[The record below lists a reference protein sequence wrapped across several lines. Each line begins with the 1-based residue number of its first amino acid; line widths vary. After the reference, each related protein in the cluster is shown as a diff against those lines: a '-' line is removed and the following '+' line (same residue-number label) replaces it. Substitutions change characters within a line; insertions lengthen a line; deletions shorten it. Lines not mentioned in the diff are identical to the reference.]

1 MSIEDALLKS
11 AAAQEKLAEAMTR
24 YAAVMERIA
33 DAGVSFVGAPA
44 QLPEGAPVTPAAPQ
58 PAAAAAADAPADK
71 PRRGRPPKAKE
82 EQQAPAPAPQ
92 NEDVDLG
99 GDEDDADP
107 FADDAAPAPAEKKY
121 TAAEIRDLILK
132 VRDIGGEKANA
143 AQAKEIIKKV
153 GVTSVA
159 EIKESDYAKV
169 AKLCHEALAKAK

>member
-1 MSIEDALLKS
+1 MPIEDALLKS

-33 DAGVSFVGAPA
+33 DTGVSFVGAPA

-58 PAAAAAADAPADK
+58 PAAAATADK
-71 PRRGRPPKAKE
+71 PRRGRPPKARE
-82 EQQAPAPAPQ
+82 EQQQVSAPAPQ

-99 GDEDDADP
+99 GEEDDTDP
-107 FADDAAPAPAEKKY
+107 FADDEAPAQAEKKY